1 MIFFTYLISVTLSL
15 HASLMVFKQF
25 FKNSSRS
32 DEFIN
37 FGYFLTNFTMFILYI
52 MVDLLTP
59 NSCNKLILPYEF
71 LKNNTLLIGTM
82 LLIIYVYSLIIVP
95 SFLHFSTF
103 SAFYWNLPFLV
114 FLLWWM
120 NSSVPFS
127 LLLTFFFFFNN
138 IFIIIVFSKL

>member
-127 LLLTFFFFFNN
+127 LLLRFFFFFNN
-138 IFIIIVFSKL
+138 IFIIIVSSKL

>member
-37 FGYFLTNFTMFILYI
+37 FGYFLTNFPMFILYI

-114 FLLWWM
+114 VLLWWM

-127 LLLTFFFFFNN
+127 LLLSFFFFFNN